1 MAEDEGMTK
10 EAAIEL
16 FRENMGDMGQ
26 IGPVSLFLENSISM
40 TDPAIDGHNIDA
52 ANNYERVQTA
62 QSQFRA
68 QEIHDGV
75 LSGSVDGVRGGIAE
89 RVADNRDSKEAK
101 AARDE
106 ERANDTAF
114 YLGLMADLND
124 IDDRIRAL
132 DDEIDHLRDVRDRL
146 ASGEIDVAEASRDE
160 QVRAAIEAWEE
171 ETGRT
176 FNPTSADAEEILL
189 SIVDGAISKREAA
202 RSGLEAERRDIVEQL
217 DAAEGTEE
225 LERAR
230 EISAKGETQAVFTRL
245 SSEEEDSLAVANSFE
260 DGFSDN
266 DFQTT
271 ATAMPSTGGLSGMN
285 LNDLQGHLVQTFAAN
300 AADVTAGE
308 PTQTASLD
316 AEEQQQI
323 VKNDLINPAV

>member
-1 MAEDEGMTK
+1 MSAFEQAGVSK
-10 EAAIEL
+10 REL
-16 FRENMGDMGQ
+16 FQENIIDVVAATHD
-26 IGPVSLFLENSISM
+26 PSLEAH
-40 TDPAIDGHNIDA
+40 DPSASNDPNKVAKIRAD
-52 ANNYERVQTA
+52 RL
-62 QSQFRA
+62 A

-101 AARDE
+101 AARDDQ
-106 ERANDTAF
+106 RANDTAF

-132 DDEIDHLRDVRDRL
+132 DDEIDHLRDIRDRL

-160 QVRAAIEAWEE
+160 QVRTAIEAWEE

-176 FNPTSADAEEILL
+176 FNPTSEDAEEILL

-202 RSGLEAERRDIVEQL
+202 RSGLEAERRDIAEQL

-230 EISAKGETQAVFTRL
+230 EISAKGETQAILASDLAESAAAV
-245 SSEEEDSLAVANSFE
+245 EETTGFEDSYQ
-260 DGFSDN
+260 DD
-266 DFQTT
+266 DFQNE
-271 ATAMPSTGGLSGMN
+271 AAVVSGSGGLSGMG
-285 LNDLQGHLVQTFAAN
+285 LGDLQGHLVQTFAAN
-300 AADVTAGE
+300 AADVTADE
-308 PTQTASLD
+308 PPQTASLNT
-316 AEEQQQI
+316 EEQPQI
-323 VKNDLINPAV
+323 VKNDLINPVV